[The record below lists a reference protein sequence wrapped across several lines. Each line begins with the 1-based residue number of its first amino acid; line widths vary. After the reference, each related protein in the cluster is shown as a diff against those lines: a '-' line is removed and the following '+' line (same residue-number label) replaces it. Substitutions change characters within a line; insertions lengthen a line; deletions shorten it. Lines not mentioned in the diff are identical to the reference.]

1 MAFLQRDI
9 SFGSTLNDK
18 LKERFYN
25 DLHVLIAAGVDI
37 KTALELFYTELEKKK
52 QRNFFKEL
60 TDDVIRGESLSG
72 AMEKRKN
79 FSKYECVS
87 IRIGEE
93 TGQITDILKEMT
105 GHFAKRI
112 KMKRQLVSV
121 FSYPSFLLTVTFG
134 VLYFMLNN
142 VVPMFA
148 EVFQRFGKELPAF
161 TMAII
166 HASENVK
173 AYGGIVFLILLLIIT
188 TLYTQRKKTWFR
200 KYAAAF
206 ALRIPIFGKLLH
218 KVYLSCFC
226 QSMQLLVAAK
236 IPLVEA
242 LSLVEKMIAF
252 YPMEQALQTIR
263 TGLAKGRSLHE
274 GMSEFPVF
282 ERRMVSLIKV
292 SEEVNS
298 LDTMFDRLAKQYNE
312 EVEYR
317 TSIMGSLIEPLM
329 ILMIGVIVGVILVA
343 MYQPLF
349 NISNILE

>member
-9 SFGSTLNDK
+9 SLGSMVNDK

-25 DLHVLIAAGVDI
+25 DMHVLISAGVDI

-52 QRNFFKEL
+52 QRSFFSEL
-60 TDDVIRGESLSG
+60 TEDVIRGSSMSG
-72 AMEKRKN
+72 AMEKRKV
-79 FSKYECVS
+79 FSRYECVS

-93 TGQITDILKEMT
+93 TGQITDILKELT
-105 GHFAKRI
+105 GYFARRI

-148 EVFQRFGKELPAF
+148 EVFERFGKELPAF
-161 TMAII
+161 TLAII
-166 HASENVK
+166 HASEHVK
-173 AYGGIVFLILLLIIT
+173 AYGGVVMLSVLLVILM
-188 TLYTQRKKTWFR
+188 LYLQRKKTWLR
-200 KYAAAF
+200 KYAAMI

-218 KVYLSCFC
+218 KVYLSRFC
-226 QSMQLLVAAK
+226 QSMQLLVSAK
-236 IPLVEA
+236 IPLIEA
-242 LSLVEKMIAF
+242 LALVEKMIEF

-263 TGLAKGRSLHE
+263 IGLSKGRALHE
-274 GMSEFPVF
+274 GMADFPVF

-298 LDTMFDRLAKQYNE
+298 LDTMFDRLAKQYND

-317 TSIMGSLIEPLM
+317 TAIMGSLIEPLM

>member
-9 SFGSTLNDK
+9 SFGKILTDK

-37 KTALELFYTELEKKK
+37 KTALELFYAELEKKK
-52 QRNFFKEL
+52 QQTFFKEL

-72 AMEKRKN
+72 AMTKRKG
-79 FSKYECVS
+79 FSNYECVS

-105 GHFAKRI
+105 GYFAKRI

-121 FSYPSFLLTVTFG
+121 FSYPAFLLTVTFG

-161 TMAII
+161 TMTII

-173 AYGGIVFLILLLIIT
+173 AYGGLIFLSLFIIFIL
-188 TLYTQRKKTWFR
+188 LYTQRKKTWFR
-200 KYAAAF
+200 KYSAAL

-218 KVYLSCFC
+218 KVYLSRFC

-242 LSLVEKMIAF
+242 LSLVEKMIEF

-263 TGLAKGRSLHE
+263 TGLSRGRALHE

-298 LDTMFDRLAKQYNE
+298 LDTMFDRLAKQYND

-329 ILMIGVIVGVILVA
+329 ILIIGVIVGVILVA